1 MVDHLHQ
8 VVHMRELQQVL
19 LIQITQKLPDML
31 EVIPTLEEVMS
42 LVAVAVVLVVLVEM
56 DLQDQLHHPVLLL
69 VMVVLVFRFLL
80 PDHLQIHNR

>member
-19 LIQITQKLPDML
+19 LIQITQKLLDML
-31 EVIPTLEEVMS
+31 VEMELVGLRS
-42 LVAVAVVLVVLVEM
+42 LVAVAVVLVALVLMVC
-56 DLQDQLHHPVLLL
+56 QVQLHHPVLLL

>member
-1 MVDHLHQ
+1 MPPT
-8 VVHMRELQQVL
+8 
-19 LIQITQKLPDML
+19 QITQKLPDML
-31 EVIPTLEEVMS
+31 EVIHRAEVMS
-42 LVAVAVVLVVLVEM
+42 LVAAVVVLVVLVEM